1 MEMAEFLEKTWWIA
15 VLRGIIAVLFGIFA
29 LVNPEGAGVLLVF
42 IFGIFLLVD
51 GLLNVIGSMVYYRS
65 AVDWWVLLVVGV
77 LELGVAMVT
86 FAHPEITGTVLAI
99 LIGLWALFKGVIE
112 LMAGIAFREEIEGEW
127 ILILTGVLTIV
138 FGIFALL
145 LPFTESTAAIFLLG
159 LYAML
164 NGVLWMVIG
173 FEAKGLASELREI
186 EEEAVV

>member
-1 MEMAEFLEKTWWIA
+1 MKMAEFLEKTWWLA
-15 VLRGIIAVLFGIFA
+15 VVRGVIAVLFGVFA
-29 LVNPEGAGVLLVF
+29 LVNPEGAGYLLVF
-42 IFGIFLLVD
+42 IFGIFLLID
-51 GLLNVIGSMVYYRS
+51 GLLNVAGSIIYYRS

-99 LIGLWALFKGVIE
+99 LIGLWGLFKGVIE
-112 LMAGIAFREEIEGEW
+112 LMAGIAFREEVEGEW
-127 ILILTGVLTIV
+127 ILILTGVLTIA
-138 FGIFALL
+138 FGIFALM

-173 FEAKGLASELREI
+173 FEARGLAGELREI
-186 EEEAVV
+186 EEEVAV